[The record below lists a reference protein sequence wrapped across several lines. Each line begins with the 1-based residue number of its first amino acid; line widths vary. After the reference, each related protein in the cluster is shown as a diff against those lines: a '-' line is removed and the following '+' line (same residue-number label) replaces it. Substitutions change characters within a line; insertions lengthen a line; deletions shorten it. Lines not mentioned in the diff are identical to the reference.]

1 MAQSDPWAE
10 FRRPPSGAPA
20 AAPSPSPAPRQGGV
34 TTRTILTVPNPQQ
47 DYENQIKAAEEQRKR
62 LEEAR
67 KGITFEQE
75 QADRDQRGGAATT
88 EAEKTAAFLA
98 TRVANGLIDLSRVKG
113 ADSPE
118 LDAEAARFV
127 FGDTAANMF
136 TSADRQRV
144 EAAQRDI
151 LDAALTLGTG
161 AAYTAEQLEGY
172 RRSYFPQIGDD
183 DATIA
188 DKRARLGVLLE
199 AAKVKA
205 GAAAPAID
213 KALAAAGLGGGAAQ
227 QAGQTGQAIPGVMSP
242 KMVRDI
248 PQGTQVE
255 LGFDKM
261 GRDEI
266 SAGQRYLQER
276 GLFPNDQAKII
287 AFWNANSGN
296 QQLTVEGA
304 KQWYEANGYGGLW
317 SDEQVAN
324 AVNQARGGAT
334 WQGFDTQGLDEQYQ
348 QQLDALIAEK
358 GIDPENVGRSGV
370 AGVSS
375 GASLGWNDEILG
387 GLAAVEEALAG
398 GDVVGAYEANRDM
411 RRRIRER
418 AMEENP
424 VTTIAGEIA
433 GGFAIPGMGA
443 RNAAARGGQA
453 AVRSAARQG
462 AALGAVAGAG
472 YGEGAGGSVGGALIG
487 APLGYVVGGQS
498 EKLLRGLRARNLR
511 SNRNNP
517 PPSGGGGGTPAQN
530 VADAQRFG
538 MDISPGDAGG
548 RSLKVV
554 ERILDNQPG
563 SATVM
568 NESRNRLQGQV
579 VGAVDDVASGFGP
592 TTSFR
597 GIGEAGQGGVQSWRE
612 RFNTVASKLYDN
624 IPIPP
629 EAKANIAGTV
639 QALDGLTSKITSN
652 PKLAAMLED
661 KRLVGYLEALRGKS
675 RQVSTGVLDANG
687 NPITRE
693 VTEGGSLSWNDLKQ
707 LRSRIGEEIGQ
718 QVMGEGTLKSDLRGL
733 YAALSADMQ
742 ASAAAQGPAA
752 LKAFER
758 ANTIYKQGQE
768 RLERVWKSLLGPDGQ
783 RTPEA
788 AAATIQRIAREGKG
802 SGDLRLLGELR
813 QSTAKTGEWAQI
825 SNGVIR
831 LLGQPLNSEG
841 REFSAQTF
849 FRNYGDMSAE
859 AKNLLFGGPNKELRQ
874 NLDEFARVVGRIAA
888 SDGTR
893 NASNTG
899 MVVSGLMG
907 VSAGGVPGLLMQT
920 IGSYGAAKLWTNP
933 KVVQWMTGYTRM
945 INGAARNGGT
955 VNPQAHAKQM
965 ERLSRIAAS
974 DSAIAADALGLQQ
987 QLQRVFEQG
996 GVRLAAEEQ
1005 DAGSNTT
1012 GSGTQ

>member
-1 MAQSDPWAE
+1 MSNWPGQKV
-10 FRRPPSGAPA
+10 GTAPA
-20 AAPSPSPAPRQGGV
+20 AQPAPAAPAAPGAVQARPV
-34 TTRTILTVPNPQQ
+34 LSVPNPQQ

-62 LEEAR
+62 LEETR

-261 GRDEI
+261 GRDDI

-334 WQGFDTQGLDEQYQ
+334 WQGFDTQSLDEQYQ

-498 EKLLRGLRARNLR
+498 EKLLRGLRARRLNN
-511 SNRNNP
+511 SRNNP
-517 PPSGGGGGTPAQN
+517 PPSGGGGSGEAIAAADRLNAATGSNIRMLPADVAGPGIRN
-530 VADAQRFG
+530 VTGGAAKMTISGELIGRASQRLTDEAEKAKNALVGLLGGRAEPEVAGERALEGARKWMRTSATRRDALYARARA
-538 MDISPGDAGG
+538 AGG
-548 RSLKVV
+548 DEPVDLANARQV
-554 ERILDNQPG
+554 LDGHIAELSQTPG
-563 SATVM
+563 SAAGL
-568 NESRNRLQGQV
+568 ERLKALRAELDNPFPVEGVKRMRTRLRDDFGSDGLRATDIERRVGQV
-579 VGAVDDVASGFGP
+579 IDAAEDDIVTSLQNAGKAEAAKLYQRAAQSHRERVEVIDNVLAPIIGAKGSAPRSGEQIIGAIEQAGRGNSARLGDFMKVLPAEDAALIRGTIIDRLGRASAGQQDETGAAFSLNTFLTNWSKMSDRAKTTMFGGEARAALNDLAKVASARRDSGRYVNFSNTG
-592 TTSFR
+592 SV
-597 GIGEAGQGGVQSWRE
+597 AG
-612 RFNTVASKLYDN
+612 
-624 IPIPP
+624 
-629 EAKANIAGTV
+629 NIASGA
-639 QALDGLTSKITSN
+639 ALAGSVTNPSTLILFGIDGLTGTLLASPRVARWLAKMPENPRAQRAHINNLSKI
-652 PKLAAMLED
+652 
-661 KRLVGYLEALRGKS
+661 
-675 RQVSTGVLDANG
+675 
-687 NPITRE
+687 
-693 VTEGGSLSWNDLKQ
+693 
-707 LRSRIGEEIGQ
+707 
-718 QVMGEGTLKSDLRGL
+718 
-733 YAALSADMQ
+733 
-742 ASAAAQGPAA
+742 AAAEP
-752 LKAFER
+752 
-758 ANTIYKQGQE
+758 
-768 RLERVWKSLLGPDGQ
+768 
-783 RTPEA
+783 
-788 AAATIQRIAREGKG
+788 
-802 SGDLRLLGELR
+802 
-813 QSTAKTGEWAQI
+813 
-825 SNGVIR
+825 
-831 LLGQPLNSEG
+831 
-841 REFSAQTF
+841 
-849 FRNYGDMSAE
+849 
-859 AKNLLFGGPNKELRQ
+859 
-874 NLDEFARVVGRIAA
+874 
-888 SDGTR
+888 
-893 NASNTG
+893 
-899 MVVSGLMG
+899 
-907 VSAGGVPGLLMQT
+907 
-920 IGSYGAAKLWTNP
+920 
-933 KVVQWMTGYTRM
+933 
-945 INGAARNGGT
+945 
-955 VNPQAHAKQM
+955 
-965 ERLSRIAAS
+965 
-974 DSAIAADALGLQQ
+974 AIAADALGLQQ
-987 QLQRVFEQG
+987 QLLS
-996 GVRLAAEEQ
+996 RLQPGQMPVAAEGQGRGEGRQ
-1005 DAGSNTT
+1005 PQAGK
-1012 GSGTQ
+1012 QPQ